1 MYMQMPAC
9 PFIGSQQAALKHRTT
24 CLKSVSY
31 YSCAINTI
39 PFLSFQ
45 RRLHRELVGLVT
57 DPPEGVEVDE
67 KTREGK
73 DISRYFYSVGYLY
86 FYQDNGHTV
95 YFRWRVKVTGPPDTL
110 YEGETYQL
118 SFVFGSR

>member
-1 MYMQMPAC
+1 MKNQRIYAYAC
-9 PFIGSQQAALKHRTT
+9 LK
-24 CLKSVSY
+24 CPKSVSCLSY
-31 YSCAINTI
+31 TINYI
-39 PFLSFQ
+39 SISFQ